1 MGKNLSANRD
11 ARDMGLTPG
20 GEDAL
25 EKEMATP
32 SSILAWKVHGRRN
45 MEGYRPWECK
55 EWHMTEALMQPSHLE
70 KS

>member
-32 SSILAWKVHGRRN
+32 SSILAWKSPWAQEHGGLQSVGVQRVA
-45 MEGYRPWECK
+45 
-55 EWHMTEALMQPSHLE
+55 HD
-70 KS
+70 